1 MTPKV
6 DASGSLALSPRPRS
20 ATRVL
25 PKPVDGHRALSA
37 TRALANSVQ
46 PAEIAQ
52 ARVFE
57 SLLQAEC
64 AELEQLARRIARAE
78 GQLPDCDS
86 SERPQDLA
94 QIRARLDEL
103 HGLLRALQGRFPHS
117 TPGLDR
123 EPV

>member
-1 MTPKV
+1 MTPKA
-6 DASGSLALSPRPRS
+6 DPSGSLALSSRPRS

-25 PKPVDGHRALSA
+25 PKPVDNHRALSA
-37 TRALANSVQ
+37 ARVLADSVQ

-64 AELEQLARRIARAE
+64 TELEQLARRIGRS
-78 GQLPDCDS
+78 GDRLPNFDS

-117 TPGLDR
+117 APGLDR
-123 EPV
+123 

>member
-1 MTPKV
+1 MTPKA

-20 ATRVL
+20 AARVF
-25 PKPVDGHRALSA
+25 PKPVDGHRTLSA
-37 TRALANSVQ
+37 ARALTDPVQ

-57 SLLQAEC
+57 RLLQTEC
-64 AELEQLARRIARAE
+64 TELQQLARRIGRAE
-78 GQLPDCDS
+78 DRLSDCDS
-86 SERPQDLA
+86 SEQPQDLA

-117 TPGLDR
+117 NPDLDR
-123 EPV
+123 